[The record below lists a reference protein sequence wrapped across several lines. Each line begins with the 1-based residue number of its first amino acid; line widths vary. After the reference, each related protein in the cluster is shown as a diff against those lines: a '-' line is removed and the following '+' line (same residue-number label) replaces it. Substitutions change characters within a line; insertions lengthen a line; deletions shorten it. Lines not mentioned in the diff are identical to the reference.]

1 MLGSIG
7 SSRADCPQIFAVN
20 LKGSYVAAQEF
31 GMQCIKLGRSG
42 KIINIAS
49 FTSFV
54 AMTNVSAYAA
64 TKGGVLQMTKA
75 FSNEWAQHGIQ
86 VNCIAPGYIRT
97 PLSLK
102 LVEQYPEMEKYITDR
117 TPAGRWGNP
126 ADLRGAVL
134 FLASPASDFVTGQSI
149 VVDGGMMF
157 R

>member
-1 MLGSIG
+1 
-7 SSRADCPQIFAVN
+7 
-20 LKGSYVAAQEF
+20 
-31 GMQCIKLGRSG
+31 MQLIKLGRPG

-64 TKGGVLQMTKA
+64 TKGGVVQMTRA

-86 VNCIAPGYIRT
+86 VCSATKNGSHIKWSTDPNKVNCICPGYIKT
-97 PLSLK
+97 PLAQQLID
-102 LVEQYPEMEKYITDR
+102 QYPEVEDYIVNR
-117 TPAGRWGNP
+117 TPAGRWGSP

-134 FLASPASDFVTGQSI
+134 FLSSPASDFVTGTSV